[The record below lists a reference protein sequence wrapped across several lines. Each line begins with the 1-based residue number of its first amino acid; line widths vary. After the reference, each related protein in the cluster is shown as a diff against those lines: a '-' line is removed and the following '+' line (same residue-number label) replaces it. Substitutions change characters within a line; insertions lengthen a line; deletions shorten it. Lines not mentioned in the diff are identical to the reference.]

1 MADLPSLS
9 PLLPLQ
15 KPVIAD
21 NSVLSNFVDAGLAP
35 LLFGMVGGP
44 IYIPPSILDPM
55 ELPPYSSLPKPEF
68 AKGLFKA
75 QLKLGDVRM
84 ARRYYHRI
92 DFIKQLG
99 VLWQPA
105 FLNFV
110 TSRRR
115 FEIEQ
120 MSAQLN
126 PQDAE
131 SLAFAELN
139 SWVLLTDDGPLA
151 SLAGHLGVHVLRTC
165 GLLKLAVKNG
175 LIGCSAAADSFNR
188 VMVEEMGFYVLRNRR
203 TERLYFRCSPPRC
216 EWDLA

>member
-1 MADLPSLS
+1 MPDVPSLS
-9 PLLPLQ
+9 LPLSLQ
-15 KPVIAD
+15 RPVIAD

-35 LLFGMVGGP
+35 LLFGIVGEP
-44 IYIPPSILDPM
+44 IYISPSILDPM
-55 ELPPYSSLPKPEF
+55 ELPPYSSLPKAEF

-75 QLKLGDVRM
+75 QLKMGEARM
-84 ARRYYHRI
+84 ARRYSHRI
-92 DFIKQLG
+92 EFIKQLG

-105 FLNFV
+105 FLNFM

-115 FEIEQ
+115 FEIEH
-120 MSAQLN
+120 MSAQLS

-131 SLAFAELN
+131 NLAFAELN
-139 SWVLLTDDGPLA
+139 SCVLLTDDGALA

-165 GLLKLAVKNG
+165 GLLKQAVKNG
-175 LIGCSAAADSFNR
+175 LIGCSAVADLFNR
-188 VMVEEMGFYVLRNRR
+188 VMVEEMGFYVLRKRR